1 MAFVVL
7 TKSEVMGM
15 RPRIGLRSH
24 GVPFGG
30 WGSSCGASGQ
40 GEVWGGCASVFWSVG
55 SSSAFPGSL
64 MEAGYNPQGGPCVE
78 SCTDR
83 TWADG

>member
-40 GEVWGGCASVFWSVG
+40 GRSGEAVRLCFGV
-55 SSSAFPGSL
+55 SAALQPF
-64 MEAGYNPQGGPCVE
+64 QGH
-78 SCTDR
+78 
-83 TWADG
+83 